1 MAAAAVA
8 WLLASAGLA
17 AASRPQAFAGLERE
31 GLEAAVEGEEGLFE
45 SSRSRTV
52 TGGGKYVHPGCPSDA
67 FTPTGPTDA
76 VCGCK
81 CLNTAETKARVDGGA
96 PQCLTCEEGTL
107 VAWEDVDPAQMVVS
121 PKQTQSDAYTCRQSS
136 TERHRA
142 EDRSRCPEG
151 WALAGDGPFF
161 CEKECRECAAP
172 GGRREGSSGVLGKD
186 VPLIEWDEGDCGCTI
201 RRPVRC
207 IDQAA
212 NAAYGFSGRV
222 VAGSLSERREGEHL
236 VCSWEEDRP
245 VGPGLVRET
254 SADVPCVRRVTI
266 PPHAL
271 TCGPKSQEWQG
282 AFIDW
287 FVSVDSTGSG
297 APYPVCYTMAAA
309 ILARL
314 GAVGTGADDI
324 ELKTRKGQIAQ
335 EVSFMN
341 SYDRRRLVKLGDFIA
356 LRVKQF
362 DSACRMGFDRG
373 MSDDGRAMQEQL
385 KDNMLRHSNGT
396 IEIAFPEASMRGV
409 PSGRVNCQ
417 DAYCP
422 FFVKGGLNGEAA
434 VQKVADV
441 CASYCKSY
449 ARKDSRGRYTGMCA
463 EEYEV

>member
-1 MAAAAVA
+1 MMSAAAAA
-8 WLLASAGLA
+8 GLLICACLA
-17 AASRPQAFAGLERE
+17 AASRPQTFVGLERE
-31 GLEAAVEGEEGLFE
+31 GHEVDAVGEEGLIE
-45 SSRSRTV
+45 SSSQSRALTR
-52 TGGGKYVHPGCPSDA
+52 GGKYLHPGCPSDA
-67 FTPTGPTDA
+67 FAPTGPTDA
-76 VCGCK
+76 VCGCT
-81 CLNTAETKARVDGGA
+81 CFNTADTKARVDGGA

-121 PKQTQSDAYTCRQSS
+121 PKQKPGDVYTCLQSS
-136 TERHRA
+136 TKRHRA
-142 EDRSRCPEG
+142 EDRSRCPDG

-161 CEKECRECAAP
+161 CERECRECAVP
-172 GGRREGSSGVLGKD
+172 GGQKEGASGTLGKD
-186 VPLIEWDEGDCGCTI
+186 VPLIEWDGGDCGCTI

-212 NAAYGFSGRV
+212 NAAYSFSGRV
-222 VAGSLSERREGEHL
+222 VAGSLSARREGEYL
-236 VCSWEEDRP
+236 VCSWEEERP
-245 VGPGLVRET
+245 VGPGLVQE
-254 SADVPCVRRVTI
+254 AGWDVACVRKVTI

-271 TCGPKSQEWQG
+271 TCGPKNQAWQG

-287 FVSVDSTGSG
+287 FVSVDSAGSG

-341 SYDRRRLVKLGDFIA
+341 SYDSSRLVKLADFIA
-356 LRVKQF
+356 LRIKQF

-385 KDNMLRHSNGT
+385 KDNMLKHSNGT
-396 IEIAFPEASMRGV
+396 IAVAFPEATMRGV
-409 PSGRVNCQ
+409 PNGRVNCQ

-434 VQKVADV
+434 LKDVANV
-441 CASYCKSY
+441 CASYCKSHG
-449 ARKDSRGRYTGMCA
+449 RKTGMCV
-463 EEYEV
+463 EEYDV